1 MKLTPTQH
9 PEVFLVEAARYEDA
23 RGFFQETFHAG
34 RFAQAG
40 LPTHFVQDN
49 RSRSHGGVL
58 RGLHYQLHQPQGKL
72 IRVERGRIF
81 DVAVDVR
88 RHSPYFGHWV
98 GIDLHADGDRQ
109 IWIPPGFAHGFLVL
123 SQSADVSYK
132 CTAVYDPGSERGI
145 RWDDPRLNIQ
155 WPSCDFP
162 RLVSS
167 KDEALPLLA
176 EQLDLPEFPLA
187 SPPIGDSACASL

>member
-1 MKLTPTQH
+1 MKLTTTRH
-9 PEVFLVEAARYEDA
+9 PEVFIVEATRYEDA

-72 IRVERGRIF
+72 IRVEQGRIY
-81 DVAVDVR
+81 DVAADVR
-88 RHSPYFGHWV
+88 RNSPHYGVWV
-98 GIDLHADGDRQ
+98 GVELSAEDDRQ

-123 SQSADVSYK
+123 TDRADVSYK
-132 CTAVYDPGSERGI
+132 CTALYDPPSERGI
-145 RWDDPRLNIQ
+145 RWNDPTLAID
-155 WPSCDFP
+155 WPACHYT
-162 RLVSS
+162 RMVSS
-167 KDEALPLLA
+167 KDEALPSLT
-176 EQLDLPEFPLA
+176 EQHDLPVFYP
-187 SPPIGDSACASL
+187 SPTMTGDSACASW